1 MIGTLTG
8 SKILR
13 IKMSVLRFG
22 EGVGVVKVVVVV
34 VGQLK
39 SGHGEPLGQPDWHG
53 HWFIFSFKAHPVV
66 EF

>member
-39 SGHGEPLGQPDWHG
+39 SGHGEPLGQPD
-53 HWFIFSFKAHPVV
+53 
-66 EF
+66 